1 MNEHG
6 MEPVQ
11 GFWAALASD
20 ERAVLTDLGRV
31 TVYPPGAVLCVEGDP
46 ATHVFVLVEGWV
58 KILGV
63 TSDGHELTLALR
75 GHGDTVGEVA
85 GETSGYRTATV
96 QAVGTVRALIVPYL
110 KFSSFLDTHSG
121 ADHAY
126 RRMVTRRWTDAE
138 SRLRQRA
145 ATSGAQRLAGLLLE
159 LAGQRDSEDA
169 DPGGAGQPDRGIAR
183 HGHPRAEQLAT
194 PRPHPDRPARYHHPG
209 PKDPA
214 EYRRSAAVAARRAPA
229 RRRRTLASAGANL
242 IAPRQLTGGNG
253 G

>member
-1 MNEHG
+1 

-11 GFWAALASD
+11 GFWGALADD
-20 ERAVLTDLGRV
+20 EQAVLADLGRI
-31 TVYPPGAVLCVEGDP
+31 TVYPPSAVLCIEGDP

-85 GETSGYRTATV
+85 GETTGYRTATV
-96 QAVGTVRALIVPYL
+96 QTVGPVRALIVPYE
-110 KFSSFLDTHSG
+110 KFSLFLDTHAG

-145 ATSGAQRLAGLLLE
+145 VTNGAQRLAGLLLE
-159 LAGQRDSEDA
+159 LADKRGSGGTAIMLTQEELAHLTGASRATVTRALSNWRRRGIIRTGQRDITITDLDGLKRIA
-169 DPGGAGQPDRGIAR
+169 DK
-183 HGHPRAEQLAT
+183 
-194 PRPHPDRPARYHHPG
+194 YM
-209 PKDPA
+209 
-214 EYRRSAAVAARRAPA
+214 
-229 RRRRTLASAGANL
+229 
-242 IAPRQLTGGNG
+242 
-253 G
+253 

>member
-11 GFWAALASD
+11 GFWGALADD
-20 ERAVLTDLGRV
+20 ERAVLADLGRI

-46 ATHVFVLVEGWV
+46 ATHVFVLVDGWV

-85 GETSGYRTATV
+85 GETTGYRTATV
-96 QAVGTVRALIVPYL
+96 QAVGPVRALIVPYE
-110 KFSSFLDTHSG
+110 KFSLFLDTHAG
-121 ADHAY
+121 PDHAY

-145 ATSGAQRLAGLLLE
+145 VTNGAQRLAGLLLE
-159 LAGQRDSEDA
+159 LADKRDSGGTAIMLTQEELANLTGASRATVTRALSNWRRRGIIRTGQRDITVLDLEA
-169 DPGGAGQPDRGIAR
+169 LLKITGPQP
-183 HGHPRAEQLAT
+183 
-194 PRPHPDRPARYHHPG
+194 
-209 PKDPA
+209 
-214 EYRRSAAVAARRAPA
+214 
-229 RRRRTLASAGANL
+229 
-242 IAPRQLTGGNG
+242 
-253 G
+253 

>member
-1 MNEHG
+1 

-11 GFWAALASD
+11 GFWAALADD
-20 ERAVLTDLGRV
+20 ERTVLADLGRIS
-31 TVYPPGAVLCVEGDP
+31 VYPPGAVLCVEGDP

-75 GHGDTVGEVA
+75 GHGETVGEVA
-85 GETSGYRTATV
+85 GATTGYRTATV
-96 QAVGTVRALIVPYL
+96 QAVGTVRALIVPYE

-145 ATSGAQRLAGLLLE
+145 VTNGAQRLAGLLLE
-159 LAGQRDSEDA
+159 LAGQRDRE
-169 DPGGAGQPDRGIAR
+169 GGTPIALTQEELASLTGASRATVTRALSNWRRRGIIR
-183 HGHPRAEQLAT
+183 TGQRDITILDLKT
-194 PRPHPDRPARYHHPG
+194 LRNITG
-209 PKDPA
+209 PQP
-214 EYRRSAAVAARRAPA
+214 
-229 RRRRTLASAGANL
+229 
-242 IAPRQLTGGNG
+242 
-253 G
+253 

>member
-11 GFWAALASD
+11 GFWAALADD
-20 ERAVLTDLGRV
+20 ERTVLSDLGRIS
-31 TVYPPGAVLCVEGDP
+31 VYPPGAVLCVEGDP

-85 GETSGYRTATV
+85 GETTGYRTATV
-96 QAVGTVRALIVPYL
+96 QAVGTVRALIVPYE

-145 ATSGAQRLAGLLLE
+145 VTNGAQRLAGLLLE
-159 LAGQRDSEDA
+159 LAGQRDSE
-169 DPGGAGQPDRGIAR
+169 GGTPIALTQEELASLTGASRATVTRALSNWRRRGIIR
-183 HGHPRAEQLAT
+183 TGQRDITILDLKT
-194 PRPHPDRPARYHHPG
+194 LRNITG
-209 PKDPA
+209 PQP
-214 EYRRSAAVAARRAPA
+214 
-229 RRRRTLASAGANL
+229 
-242 IAPRQLTGGNG
+242 
-253 G
+253 